1 MMNACASEIRG
12 AYLLEWQGLDT
23 LPVVHASDGVDCAS
37 VVISAAAVAHRAFGQ
52 VYGRRPLPPW
62 TVMVSPET

>member
-1 MMNACASEIRG
+1 MLRLDECTDASTC
-12 AYLLEWQGLDT
+12 GLNGT
-23 LPVVHASDGVDCAS
+23 LAK
-37 VVISAAAVAHRAFGQ
+37 